1 MNDEVIISK
10 SKEYDGF
17 TISVHPPKDVMK
29 PQLPFLQ
36 PGNFYQDFQGARYRI
51 ISSMMDEYEEGD
63 GGYYV
68 WKYEAE
74 RV

>member
-10 SKEYDGF
+10 GRGGF
-17 TISVHPPKDVMK
+17 IISVHPPKGAVK

-36 PGNFYQDFQGARYRI
+36 PGNFYQDFRGMRYRI
-51 ISSMMDEYEEGD
+51 TSSMMDEFQEGD

-68 WKYEAE
+68 WEYEAE
-74 RV
+74 QV